1 MGKSSLAVLKIL
13 VLMLLF
19 ILSSCANMK
28 QEHDLK
34 IGIIDSSIS
43 EEVNDRYK
51 IQEKNSLLKE
61 NTQNDISHGEITLE
75 IISNQVPTADIYYVE
90 VLSESLKG
98 DIENVVK
105 GIEWCIEKK
114 VDMICMSFA
123 TIKDDEELKNVVQR
137 AIEAGIDVVAA
148 TVNYSDVVC
157 YPAMYDGVISVSVGF
172 NKNATLIFENVPL
185 KVKAGNKKLELKGT
199 SVYTAYACGKIA
211 KENLN
216 IKWVLQA

>member
-1 MGKSSLAVLKIL
+1 MSKRILEVLF
-13 VLMLLF
+13 MLCLF
-19 ILSSCANMK
+19 FLSSCANMK

-43 EEVNDRYK
+43 EDVTDRYK

-172 NKNATLIFENVPL
+172 NPNATLIFENVPI
-185 KVKAGNKKLELKGT
+185 KVKAGKKKLELRGT

-211 KENLN
+211 KESLN
-216 IKWVLQA
+216 VK

>member
-28 QEHDLK
+28 QENDLK

-216 IKWVLQA
+216 IK

>member
-1 MGKSSLAVLKIL
+1 MKKNILSIIKIL
-13 VLMLLF
+13 LVIFLF
-19 ILSSCANMK
+19 FLSGCATDGQK
-28 QEHDLK
+28 HRLK
-34 IGIIDSSIS
+34 FGIIDSSIS
-43 EEVNDRYK
+43 EDVTDRYK

-148 TVNYSDVVC
+148 TVNYSDVAC

-216 IKWVLQA
+216 IK